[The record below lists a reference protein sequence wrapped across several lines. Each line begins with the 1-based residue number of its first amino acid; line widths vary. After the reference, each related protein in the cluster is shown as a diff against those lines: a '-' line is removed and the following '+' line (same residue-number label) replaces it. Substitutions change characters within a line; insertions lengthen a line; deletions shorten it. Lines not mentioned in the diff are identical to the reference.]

1 MRKILS
7 ICLLLIAVVA
17 QAQIQ
22 EPVKFKSELK
32 TLAAGE
38 AEIVFTATIDKG
50 WHVYSTDLGD
60 GGPISATFNVEKIS
74 GATVVGKLQPKGK
87 EIASYDKLFEMN
99 VRYFESTAQFVQKLK
114 LTGGDYKI
122 EGFLEFGACNDE
134 NCLPPTQVEFNFSGK
149 AEAAKGA
156 AAATPAEKVTAP
168 AEDTKPET
176 QPASQTVTPADT
188 ASTGIIGG
196 ADGPTD
202 INVAGNIDLW
212 KPVINDLQSY
222 GETTSQEDMSW
233 FYIFITG
240 FLGGLLALFTPCV
253 WPIIPMTVSFFLKRS
268 KDKKKGI
275 RDAWTYGASIV
286 VIYVTL
292 GLAITLIFGASAL
305 NALSTN
311 AVFNILFCL
320 MLVVFAASFFGAF
333 ELTLP
338 SKWSNAVDSKAEATS
353 GLLSIFLMAFT
364 LSLVSFSCTGPIIG
378 FLLVQVST
386 TGSVVAPAIGMLGFA
401 IALALP
407 FTLFALFPSW
417 LKSMPKSGGWMN
429 VIKVTLGFLELA
441 FALKFLSVADL
452 AYGWRILD
460 RETFLALWIVLFALL
475 GFYLLGKIKFP
486 HDDDDTKV
494 GVGRFFM
501 ALFSLAFAVYMV
513 PGLWGAPLKAVSAF
527 APPMHTQDFNLYK
540 NEVHAK
546 FDDYD
551 LGMEYARLNGKPVM
565 LDFTGYGC
573 VNCRKMEA
581 AVWTDPKVS
590 KLMTDD
596 YVLITLYV
604 DNKEPLPEH
613 IKVMEN
619 GKERT
624 LRTVGD
630 KWSYLQRSKFG
641 ANAQPFYVL
650 IDNEGKP
657 LNKSYSY
664 DEDIDKYVDF
674 LQTGLDNYKKEK

>member
-1 MRKILS
+1 MKKSLVLS
-7 ICLLLIAVVA
+7 LLLMLIGLMPAV
-17 QAQIQ
+17 AQIQ
-22 EPVKFKSELK
+22 DPVQFKSEWKSLSD
-32 TLAAGE
+32 TE
-38 AEIVFTATIDKG
+38 AQIVFTADIDAG

-60 GGPISATFNVEKIS
+60 GGPISATFNTDKME
-74 GATVVGKLQPKGK
+74 GLELDGKLMPQGK
-87 EIASYDKLFEMN
+87 EVENFDKLFEMK
-99 VRYFESTAQFVQKLK
+99 VRYFENKATFVQKLK
-114 LTGGDYKI
+114 IIGETYYI
-122 EGFLEFGACNDE
+122 EGYLEYGACNDE
-134 NCLPPTQVEFNFSGK
+134 NCLPPTEVSFKYSGK
-149 AEAAKGA
+149 GTTGATTNKGTPVEETSADVATETSIAKVG
-156 AAATPAEKVTAP
+156 TS
-168 AEDTKPET
+168 DY
-176 QPASQTVTPADT
+176 
-188 ASTGIIGG
+188 
-196 ADGPTD
+196 
-202 INVAGNIDLW
+202 W
-212 KPVINDLQSY
+212 KPVIDQLNAFGEESAQTTNQS
-222 GETTSQEDMSW
+222 W
-233 FYIFITG
+233 IYIFFAG
-240 FLGGLLALFTPCV
+240 FIGGLLALFTPCV

-311 AVFNILFCL
+311 AVFNILFFL

-333 ELTLP
+333 EITLP
-338 SKWSNAVDSKAEATS
+338 SKWSNAVDSKAEQTS

-378 FLLVQVST
+378 FLLVEVST

-401 IALALP
+401 LALALP
-407 FTLFALFPSW
+407 FTLFAMFPSW
-417 LKSMPKSGGWMN
+417 LKQMPKSGGWMN

-460 RETFLALWIVLFALL
+460 RETFLALWIVIFGLL

-486 HDDDDTKV
+486 HDDDDTTV
-494 GVGRFFM
+494 SVPRFFM
-501 ALFSLAFAVYMV
+501 ALCSLAFAVYMV

-527 APPMHTQDFNLYK
+527 APPMNTQDFNLYK
-540 NEVHAK
+540 NEVHAQ

-551 LGMEYARLNGKPVM
+551 AGMEYAKRTGKPVM

-573 VNCRKMEA
+573 VNCRKMEL

-590 KLMTDD
+590 QIMTDD

-604 DNKEPLPEH
+604 DNKTPLPEH
-613 IKVMEN
+613 IKVTEN

-624 LRTVGD
+624 LRTLGD
-630 KWSYLQRSKFG
+630 KWSYLQRVKFG

-650 IDNEGKP
+650 IDNEGNP

-664 DEDIDKYVDF
+664 DEDVDKYVDF
-674 LQTGLDNYKKEK
+674 LQTGLNNYKK